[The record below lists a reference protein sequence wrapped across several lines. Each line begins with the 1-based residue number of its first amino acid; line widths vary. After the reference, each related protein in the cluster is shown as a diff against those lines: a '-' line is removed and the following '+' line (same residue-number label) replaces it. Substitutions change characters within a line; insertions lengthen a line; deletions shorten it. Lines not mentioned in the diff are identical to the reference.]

1 MHAPEVGLL
10 FEPRLLAS
18 SELRV
23 DEYELWADGLG
34 LHAGIEGSSFARRLL
49 NGSKLLQC
57 LSSGS
62 QSLPIPLGMRNA
74 VHKGEEPGG
83 IPSKG
88 DRIELLRT
96 RLGIRLTGTVYYSD
110 QLQILVKWDNGLSQS
125 LRVGVDR
132 YRILE

>member
-1 MHAPEVGLL
+1 MPQRQNTAH
-10 FEPRLLAS
+10 
-18 SELRV
+18 
-23 DEYELWADGLG
+23 
-34 LHAGIEGSSFARRLL
+34 
-49 NGSKLLQC
+49 N
-57 LSSGS
+57 
-62 QSLPIPLGMRNA
+62 
-74 VHKGEEPGG
+74 GEEHVR

-96 RLGIRLTGTVYYSD
+96 RMGLRLCGTVYYSD